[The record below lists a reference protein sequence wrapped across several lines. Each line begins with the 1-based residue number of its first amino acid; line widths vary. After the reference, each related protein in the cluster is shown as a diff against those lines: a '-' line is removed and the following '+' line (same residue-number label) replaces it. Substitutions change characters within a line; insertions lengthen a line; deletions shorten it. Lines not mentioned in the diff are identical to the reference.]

1 MRMNP
6 SIPMAG
12 ANPNFLQTIGDATRA
27 AGMANAV
34 QDQNALRGLYREQGP
49 GIMAGEQGAMNALA
63 RLDPAQA
70 AQFQQNR
77 EQSQMARER
86 LSMARQAAARAAE
99 THVAQMDA
107 VTRQKEAEDLDR
119 TLSRLAMA
127 NDPQSWDAF
136 AQEVMPEA
144 VGKFGERDMILA
156 QGLGLK
162 DVLAMQKGPEPQSP
176 EGKFYADQ
184 RAGLIPEGVAQ
195 GDTEADRE
203 LSRLQSIGIP
213 RDVAIKIKEGVFKVV
228 TDPTTRESVVI
239 DLSDGS
245 PVYRVSMDGQQPQA
259 TPDNPARP
267 QGGEQPPD
275 QRLTF
280 GGEVSDASDAFGAEG
295 IIKKGANWVGD
306 VTNMGVPF
314 EGVQETQSDFAVLRE
329 AMINDVASAYNRQP
343 PSWLLKN
350 IEALTPEAGSLSQ
363 GASGAQSKL
372 RALRRNFESEL
383 ALARKQAAR
392 RMSPGQREENE
403 AKRIGLENAI
413 GRVDGALSRFGG
425 SKEGNTTSSGV
436 KWRVVE

>member
-1 MRMNP
+1 MSRMNAGIIL
-6 SIPMAG
+6 SG

-49 GIMAGEQGAMNALA
+49 GIMAGEQNAMNALA
-63 RLDPAQA
+63 QLDPMQA
-70 AQFQQNR
+70 NQMQQGR
-77 EQSQMARER
+77 ERLQMAR
-86 LSMARQAAARAAE
+86 AAAARAVE

-107 VTRQKEAEDLDR
+107 AARQREAEELEGV
-119 TLSRLAMA
+119 LAQLA
-127 NDPQSWDAF
+127 AAPDATSWDRVAS
-136 AQEVMPEA
+136 EIRPEA
-144 VGKFGERDMILA
+144 VGKFGDRDMVFA
-156 QGLGLK
+156 QGLGLR
-162 DVLAMQKGPEPQSP
+162 DVLEIQKGPEPQSP

-184 RAGLIPEGVAQ
+184 RAGLIPEGAAQ
-195 GDTEADRE
+195 GGTEADRE

-245 PVYRVSMDGQQPQA
+245 PVYRVSMDGRQPQA
-259 TPDNPARP
+259 TPDNPAHP

-275 QRLTF
+275 HRLTF

-350 IEALTPEAGSLSQ
+350 IEALTPEAGSLTQ

-383 ALARKQAAR
+383 ALAEKRAAR
-392 RMSPGQREENE
+392 RMSPAQREENE
-403 AKRIGLENAI
+403 VKILGLENAI

-436 KWRVVE
+436 QWRVVE